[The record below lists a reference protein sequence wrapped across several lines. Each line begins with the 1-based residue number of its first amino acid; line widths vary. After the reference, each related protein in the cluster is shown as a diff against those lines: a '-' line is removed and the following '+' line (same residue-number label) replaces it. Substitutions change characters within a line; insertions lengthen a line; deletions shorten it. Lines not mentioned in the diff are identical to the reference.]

1 MAPRNI
7 LSAESAEHHSPF
19 SRSFQSS
26 SPIAEAAIAH
36 DLAHYADE
44 DSISSTDDS
53 SEASTVRPA
62 SRRPSST
69 YAGTNPHSLTGSYR
83 RPSYFTTVNHATVL
97 PSSGDY
103 QPLTE
108 GELQQAIAEE
118 RNLLSDNRVI
128 PAEDRREG
136 LQHKLSKVFS
146 VSPAQGPSK
155 QYVPVRGAEERD
167 TETTALLGPP
177 SDHVMGPE
185 EIDRKWE
192 EAVTAGLINT
202 TWRREAEVIIRYSA
216 PLMVT
221 FLLQYSLTVAS
232 IFTIGHLGKE
242 ELGAVS
248 LASMTVSITGNA
260 VYSGLATSL
269 DTLCA
274 QAYGSGKRKL
284 VGLQMLRMIYFL
296 LVVTIPIA
304 TLWYYSE
311 HILAKIVP
319 EKRVAEMAG
328 LYLKIALLGLPG
340 YACFESGKRYLQAQ
354 GVFSASLYVLIICAP
369 LNGFMNWF
377 FVWVSGQ
384 NFTLRMVFMLII
396 PFKKL
401 QWGFVGA
408 PIAVVI
414 TETFLPIC
422 LLAYIYFRVGAECWC
437 GFTRRAFDNW
447 GPMIRLALPGLI
459 MVEAE
464 CLAFEVLTLASSYL
478 GTSELAAQSI
488 LSTISSI
495 TWQIPFPL
503 SIAGSTRVANLIG
516 ASLVGAA
523 KTSAKVSF
531 CGATIVGLFNM
542 VLLST
547 LRSYIP
553 MLFSSDSEVIDIVAK
568 VLPLCAA
575 FQLFDALAAAC
586 NGTLRGLG
594 RQEIGGYIQLFCY
607 YVIAMPISM
616 GTTFSLNWGVMG
628 LWTGVAIA
636 LMLVSATEAFFISRI
651 SWERSVEEAQLRN
664 EVI

>member
-1 MAPRNI
+1 MAPRNT
-7 LSAESAEHHSPF
+7 LSAESAEHQGPF

-26 SPIAEAAIAH
+26 SPLAEASIAR
-36 DLAHYADE
+36 DLAEYDDGSA
-44 DSISSTDDS
+44 ISSTDNT
-53 SEASTVRPA
+53 SESSTVRA
-62 SRRPSST
+62 TSSH
-69 YAGTNPHSLTGSYR
+69 AATNPHSLAGSYR
-83 RPSYFTTVNHATVL
+83 RPSFFTSGNHGTVV
-97 PSSGDY
+97 PSQGDY
-103 QPLTE
+103 QPLTLNE
-108 GELQQAIAEE
+108 REQAIEDE
-118 RNLLSDNRVI
+118 RHLLSDNHLIAPENRHI
-128 PAEDRREG
+128 HGKARG
-136 LQHKLSKVFS
+136 LQHKLSSLFS
-146 VSPAQGPSK
+146 TSPGQGSSSK
-155 QYVPVRGAEERD
+155 QHDSIRSSDWPRPNFAA
-167 TETTALLGPP
+167 TPQTSETTALLGSPGNGQ
-177 SDHVMGPE
+177 HEMNAE

-202 TWRREAEVIIRYSA
+202 TWRREAQVIGRYSL

-274 QAYGSGKRKL
+274 QAYGSGKKKL

-296 LVVTIPIA
+296 WVVTIPIA
-304 TLWYYSE
+304 VLWYFSE

-328 LYLKIALLGLPG
+328 LYLKVALLGTPG
-340 YACFESGKRYLQAQ
+340 FACFESGKRYLQAQ
-354 GVFSASLYVLIICAP
+354 GVFSASLWVLLVCAP
-369 LNGFMNWF
+369 LNAFMNWF
-377 FVWVSGQ
+377 FVW
-384 NFTLRMVFMLII
+384 
-396 PFKKL
+396 KL
-401 QWGFVGA
+401 GWGFIGA
-408 PIAVVI
+408 PIAVAV
-414 TETFLPIC
+414 TENLMPIC
-422 LLAYIYFRVGAECWC
+422 LFAYIYFAVGSECWC

-516 ASLVGAA
+516 ATLAGAA
-523 KTSAKVSF
+523 KTSAKVTF
-531 CGATIVGLFNM
+531 CGAIIVGLFNM
-542 VLLST
+542 VLLSS

-553 MLFSSDSEVIDIVAK
+553 RLFSSDAEVVEIVAQ

-575 FQLFDALAAAC
+575 FQLFDAIAAVT
-586 NGTLRGLG
+586 NGILRGLG

-607 YVIAMPISM
+607 YAIAMPISM
-616 GTTFSLNWGVMG
+616 GTTFGLNWGVMG
-628 LWTGVAIA
+628 LWTGVALA
-636 LMLVSATEAFFISRI
+636 LLLVSAIECIFITHI
-651 SWERSVEEAQLRN
+651 SWERSVEEAIERN
-664 EVI
+664 EVL